1 MHRTSALRSSVA
13 PAVGGSSSGGS
24 GTPPGHSL
32 KSLLVSLGVNPM
44 VLKVEEVEKT
54 SMLMKLSK
62 MNEGFSSSTGGPW
75 DLLVVYIGGKRT
87 TSPSSPIASTG
98 SSTMQP
104 PRTEQRNNNTRNTL
118 AELIEKNAVI
128 IVARL
133 QCYMCFMLQTL
144 MESLVTAN
152 YTVIQGEEVEEAHML
167 EELSKLEE
175 GSSSS
180 SNSNG
185 GGPRSLP
192 AVYIG
197 GKFVGGVDEVLTAHA
212 KCELVPMLRAAGA
225 I

>member
-1 MHRTSALRSSVA
+1 MVGIRNSSR
-13 PAVGGSSSGGS
+13 
-24 GTPPGHSL
+24 
-32 KSLLVSLGVNPM
+32 
-44 VLKVEEVEKT
+44 
-54 SMLMKLSK
+54 
-62 MNEGFSSSTGGPW
+62 
-75 DLLVVYIGGKRT
+75 RT
-87 TSPSSPIASTG
+87 TSPSSPITSTG

-104 PRTEQRNNNTRNTL
+104 PRTDQRNNNTRNTL

-128 IVARL
+128 IVARF

-144 MESLVTAN
+144 MESLGAAN
-152 YTVIQGEEVEEAHML
+152 YTVIQGEEVEEAHIL

-175 GSSSS
+175 GSNN
-180 SNSNG
+180 NSNG

>member
-1 MHRTSALRSSVA
+1 MVGIRNSSR
-13 PAVGGSSSGGS
+13 
-24 GTPPGHSL
+24 
-32 KSLLVSLGVNPM
+32 
-44 VLKVEEVEKT
+44 
-54 SMLMKLSK
+54 
-62 MNEGFSSSTGGPW
+62 
-75 DLLVVYIGGKRT
+75 RT

-118 AELIEKNAVI
+118 AELIENNAVI
-128 IVARL
+128 IVARF

-144 MESLVTAN
+144 MESLGAAN

-180 SNSNG
+180 NRNG

-197 GKFVGGVDEVLTAHA
+197 GKFVGGIDEVLTDHA

>member
-1 MHRTSALRSSVA
+1 ELPPHRPPCLDRQLHYTATA
-13 PAVGGSSSGGS
+13 YGTKEQQYKEHSGG
-24 GTPPGHSL
+24 
-32 KSLLVSLGVNPM
+32 VN
-44 VLKVEEVEKT
+44 
-54 SMLMKLSK
+54 
-62 MNEGFSSSTGGPW
+62 
-75 DLLVVYIGGKRT
+75 R
-87 TSPSSPIASTG
+87 
-98 SSTMQP
+98 
-104 PRTEQRNNNTRNTL
+104 
-118 AELIEKNAVI
+118 KNAVI
-128 IVARL
+128 IVARF

-144 MESLVTAN
+144 MESLGAAN

-180 SNSNG
+180 NSNG

-192 AVYIG
+192 AVHIG

>member
-1 MHRTSALRSSVA
+1 MVGIRNSSR
-13 PAVGGSSSGGS
+13 
-24 GTPPGHSL
+24 
-32 KSLLVSLGVNPM
+32 
-44 VLKVEEVEKT
+44 
-54 SMLMKLSK
+54 
-62 MNEGFSSSTGGPW
+62 
-75 DLLVVYIGGKRT
+75 RT

-118 AELIEKNAVI
+118 AEIIEKNAVI
-128 IVARL
+128 IVARF

-144 MESLVTAN
+144 MESLGAAN
-152 YTVIQGEEVEEAHML
+152 YTMIQGEEVEEAQML
-167 EELSKLEE
+167 EELSKLKE
-175 GSSSS
+175 G

-192 AVYIG
+192 VVYIG

-212 KCELVPMLRAAGA
+212 KCELVTMLRAAGA